1 MADRSVVF
9 GGHPVTLVGPEIRPG
24 DKAPEFSLVDPDLK
38 EHHLGSTQGKI
49 RLISVVPS
57 LDTGVCNIQSRRFDQ
72 EAKQLSEDVV
82 LVTVSMDLPFAQK
95 RWQKEAGADRTVLL
109 SDHREASFGTAYGT
123 LIKGL
128 RLEARA
134 TFVVDRAGVV
144 RHAEYVPVVSE
155 EPNYERALAAVR
167 KAL

>member
-1 MADRSVVF
+1 MADRSVLF
-9 GGHPVTLVGPEIRPG
+9 GGHPVPLVGSEIRPG
-24 DKAPEFSLVDPDLK
+24 DKAPEFSLVDPELK
-38 EHHLGSTQGKI
+38 EHHLRDTQGKV

-72 EAKQLSEDVV
+72 EVKQLGDDVV
-82 LVTVSMDLPFAQK
+82 LMTVSMDLPFAQK

-109 SDHREASFGTAYGT
+109 SDHREASFGISYGT
-123 LIKGL
+123 LIKDL
-128 RLEARA
+128 RLDARA

-144 RHAEYVPVVSE
+144 RHAEYVAVVSE

-167 KAL
+167 NAL